1 MNVLWSDNIK
11 STILRVKGFRS
22 RIFIFKRLEFAFGW
36 SIDFENNSRN
46 FRSHFI
52 VDSNVFIEVFEC
64 FDDFCRREVVFD
76 AIS

>member
-1 MNVLWSDNIK
+1 MD
-11 STILRVKGFRS
+11 STIVVRVKGFRS

-36 SIDFENNSRN
+36 SIDFENNGRN